1 MRQHP
6 RRIGA
11 MRRGRWRN
19 ARFILTGGGAT
30 GVALLFLGAQAS
42 AGGTVATIAPPL
54 GAPSVQWLYT
64 STSGSGCGA
73 GTIVTTPTFSLT
85 TGAAAETVQAT
96 ACQTFGTH
104 AAYAWTGFNG
114 SQFTC
119 TTITCPTGTYLL
131 IGNWTV
137 SYTLTDQ
144 LYSCTGGNS
153 GQTTVSN
160 DVEGDLFLFQGSR
173 QITSIGVQL
182 AANNHGTSSACTT
195 TTVEGNLYSTATLQL
210 YAGFGPGTYE
220 VGSFIEVQSEC
231 ETPNSSSADCS
242 ATASLTYLSATTTF
256 NWIDVN

>member
-1 MRQHP
+1 MRGNA

-11 MRRGRWRN
+11 KRGSRWRN

-30 GVALLFLGAQAS
+30 LVALLFLGAQAS
-42 AGGTVATIAPPL
+42 AGGSVATFAPPL
-54 GAPSVQWLYT
+54 AAPAVQWLYT
-64 STSGSGCGA
+64 YTSGSGCGA
-73 GTIVTTPTFSLT
+73 GSIVTTPAFSLT
-85 TGAAAETVQAT
+85 TGAAAESVQAT
-96 ACQTFGTH
+96 ACQTFGTY

-119 TTITCPTGTYLL
+119 TMITCPPGANLL

-144 LYSCTGGNS
+144 LYGCVGGNS

-160 DVEGDLFLFQGSR
+160 DVEADLFLFQGAR
-173 QITSIGVQL
+173 QITSVGVQL
-182 AANNHGTSSACTT
+182 ASNNHGTSSACTT
-195 TTVEGNLYSTATLQL
+195 TTVGGTLYTTASLQL
-210 YAGFGPGTYE
+210 YASLGLGTYG

-242 ATASLTYLSATTTF
+242 ATASLTYLSASTTF
-256 NWIDVN
+256 NWVDVN